1 MPLLRKYKS
10 IFIHIPKCGGSSVES
25 VLFPEEDRLPNNLW
39 MGIGLGKNP
48 EYCLSGLGFRNQYG
62 ITGGLQHLPAKTIK
76 RVVDKN
82 LFDSY
87 FKFCFVRNPYE
98 RAVSQFFYSKN
109 FRSDLCEWIDLP
121 QNGEFSFTDYL
132 NAIISSPTH
141 VQFQPQ
147 CDFIFE
153 GPNLLV
159 DFVGRVDNF
168 QEDFDFICNMI
179 DIPSKKIPH
188 ANKSNNLHYRDM
200 YSLSDKRLVEKIY
213 ECDIDF
219 LKYSF

>member
-1 MPLLRKYKS
+1 MPLLNKYNS
-10 IFIHIPKCGGSSVES
+10 IFIHIPKCGGSSIEDI
-25 VLFPEEDRLPNNLW
+25 LLPEEERITENFW
-39 MGIGLGKNP
+39 MGIGEGKNP
-48 EYCLSGLGFRNQYG
+48 EYCLSGLGFRNKYG
-62 ITGGLQHLPAKTIK
+62 ITGGMQHLPAKTIK
-76 RVVDKN
+76 KVIGKDI
-82 LFDSY
+82 FDSY
-87 FKFCFVRNPYE
+87 FKFCFARNPYQ
-98 RAVSQFFYSKN
+98 RAVSQFFYTKN
-109 FRSDLCEWIDLP
+109 HRPDLCEWMGLP
-121 QNGEFSFTDYL
+121 DDGEFGFADYL
-132 NAIISSPTH
+132 SAVISSPDH

-159 DFVGRVDNF
+159 DFVGRLDSF

-179 DIPSKKIPH
+179 DAPSRKLPH
-188 ANKSNNLHYRDM
+188 SNKSHDTFYRDI